1 VLGDVSQGEVLV
13 GEETVAVTAGARH
26 TTEYCSVDALAR
38 PTRGAGS
45 PHDPDRRILEEMS
58 TPPGARRRH
67 LASSPF
73 KPDPVPTIEDYAVG
87 DLVSHDSYGMGRV
100 VGTDAGAVTVD
111 FRDRTVRVTSPFAKM
126 SKL

>member
-1 VLGDVSQGEVLV
+1 
-13 GEETVAVTAGARH
+13 
-26 TTEYCSVDALAR
+26 
-38 PTRGAGS
+38 
-45 PHDPDRRILEEMS
+45 MS

-73 KPDPVPTIEDYAVG
+73 KPDPVPTIEDYEVG